1 MSAEATVSRLL
12 ALGGIRVGGPN
23 PWDIQ
28 VNEPRWFARVLRG
41 GSLALGESY
50 MDGWWDSPR
59 VDELITRVHE
69 ARLVRHVRRSPR
81 AQWAILRAR
90 LINEQ
95 TPDRA
100 RVVGRAHYDI
110 GNDLYQRML
119 DRRMAYSCGYW
130 ANAGTLDEA
139 QEAKLDLVC
148 RKLMLEPGMRVLDI
162 GCGWGSFARFA
173 AEKYG
178 VRVTGVTIS
187 EQQASLARELCAGL
201 PVEIRLEDYRA
212 TTGVFDRVVSIGMME
227 HVGRKNYE
235 TYFRVARERLTPDG
249 LFLLHTIGTNTPHT
263 PDPWA
268 RRYIFPNSMV
278 PGMRQL
284 VKASEERF
292 DVVDWHNFGLDYD
305 PTLMAW
311 HGNFCRRWPEIESR
325 YGPRFHRMWT
335 YYLLSCAASFRAR
348 TNHVWQLALIP
359 SGTRH
364 AYRSVR

>member
-1 MSAEATVSRLL
+1 MSAQATVSELL
-12 ALGGIRVGGPN
+12 SLGGIELGGSN
-23 PWDIQ
+23 PWDIE
-28 VNEPRWFARVLRG
+28 VHEPRWFTRVLRG

-50 MDGWWDSPR
+50 MDGWWDSPSI
-59 VDELITRVHE
+59 DAFITRIHQ
-69 ARLVRHVRRSPR
+69 AKLVRHVRRSPR
-81 AQWAILRAR
+81 AQWAILRAQ

-95 TPDRA
+95 TPTRS
-100 RVVGRAHYDI
+100 RVVGRAHYDM

-119 DRRMAYSCGYW
+119 DRRMVYSCGFW
-130 ANAGTLDEA
+130 EKATTLDEA
-139 QEAKLDLVC
+139 QEAKLDLIC
-148 RKLMLEPGMRVLDI
+148 RKLKLEPGMRVLDI
-162 GCGWGSFARFA
+162 GCGWGSFAKFA

-178 VRVTGVTIS
+178 VHVVGVTIS
-187 EQQASLARELCAGL
+187 QEQAKLAKEMSAGL

-227 HVGRKNYE
+227 HVGRKNYA
-235 TYFRVARERLTPDG
+235 TYFRVAHARLKSDG
-249 LFLLHTIGTNTPHT
+249 IFLLHTIGTNTPHT

-278 PGMRQL
+278 PSMRQL
-284 VKASEERF
+284 VKESEELF

-311 HGNFCRRWPEIESR
+311 HDNFVRRWPEIEAR
-325 YGPRFHRMWT
+325 YDQRFYRMWT

-359 SGTRH
+359 AGTKHR
-364 AYRSVR
+364 YRSIR